1 MAQNVGAVMLAR
13 AIPDEKLQ
21 REILAA
27 LRQAGETLLSDS
39 PQLSTG
45 SGV

>member
-13 AIPDEKLQ
+13 AIPDLELQ

-27 LRQAGETLLSDS
+27 LRLAGTKLLAHS
-39 PQLSTG
+39 PSR
-45 SGV
+45 